1 MTRISEDSR
10 DVLTQAARWQA
21 DGQQVAL
28 ITVTDTWGSS
38 PRPVG
43 SMLAVAADG
52 RFTGSVSGGC
62 IEAAAIEEARALI
75 HTGECKQIE
84 YGVTDDT
91 AWQVGLPCGGRIQVF
106 IEPLPPVDTVRE
118 MLLQTL
124 ARNEPAVLIRD
135 LQSGEQRVLRP
146 DEDTGSIS
154 AGMRTHAMALL
165 QQDTSRTLKLDGQEL
180 FFQVFA
186 PPMRLIIVGA
196 VDIGHALAQ
205 MAGLA
210 GYDVCFIE
218 PRRTFAAR
226 EPFLSRVVQSDW
238 PDEAVR
244 RLAPDNRTAIIT
256 LTHDP
261 KLDDPA
267 LIEALRSPAFYVGC
281 LGSRRSHA
289 ARRERLAAMGVPT
302 ADLDRL
308 HGPVGMAI
316 GAKSQAEI
324 AVSILADL
332 VRVRRQA

>member
-75 HTGECKQIE
+75 NTGECKQIE

-91 AWQVGLPCGGRIQVF
+91 AWQVGLPCGGRIQVL
-106 IEPLPPVDTVRE
+106 IEPLPPVDAVRE

-154 AGMRTHAMALL
+154 ADVRAHAQALL
-165 QQDTSRTLKLDGQEL
+165 QQDTSRTLKLDGRKL

-196 VDIGHALAQ
+196 VDIGNVLAQ

-218 PRRTFAAR
+218 PRRAFAAR

-289 ARRERLAAMGVPT
+289 ARRERLAAMDVTT